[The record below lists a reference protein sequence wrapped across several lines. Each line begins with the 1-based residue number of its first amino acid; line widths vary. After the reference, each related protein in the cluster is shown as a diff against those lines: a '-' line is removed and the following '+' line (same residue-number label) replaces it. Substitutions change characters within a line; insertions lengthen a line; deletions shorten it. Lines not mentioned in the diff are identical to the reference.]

1 MAKQTARKKETRQ
14 NMIAAASRNFRSFGY
29 NGVGVDAI
37 AKDAKVTSGAF
48 YAHLKSKDAAFAIAL
63 EAGLDEVID
72 AIPVYQSDY
81 GKKWIEA
88 FASYYLGKPHRD
100 DMACGCAMTSLSPDV
115 VRADDQVRLIYED
128 RMARIVNLVADGL
141 EGETKK
147 LRREKAWMFLSI
159 LIGGLTT
166 ARAVKSPDLAA
177 EIAASAKRAGLILA
191 S

>member
-1 MAKQTARKKETRQ
+1 MAKQTVRKEATRE

-48 YAHLKSKDAAFAIAL
+48 YAHLKSKDDAFAIAL
-63 EAGLDEVID
+63 EAGLGEVIN
-72 AIPVYQSDY
+72 AIPKYQSEY
-81 GKKWIEA
+81 GKKWVEA
-88 FASYYLGKPHRD
+88 FAGYYLGKPHRD
-100 DMACGCAMTSLSPDV
+100 DMACGCAMTTLSPDV
-115 VRADDQVRLIYED
+115 VRADDRIRLIYEN
-128 RMARIVNLVADGL
+128 RMARIVNLIADGM

-166 ARAVKSPDLAA
+166 ARAVKSPDLAV

>member
-1 MAKQTARKKETRQ
+1 MAKQTARKEATRE

-48 YAHLKSKDAAFAIAL
+48 YAHLKSKDDAFAIAL
-63 EAGLDEVID
+63 EAGLGEVIN
-72 AIPVYQSDY
+72 AIPKYQSEY
-81 GKKWIEA
+81 GKKWVEA
-88 FASYYLGKPHRD
+88 FAGYYLGKPHRD
-100 DMACGCAMTSLSPDV
+100 DMACGCAMTTLSPDV
-115 VRADDQVRLIYED
+115 VRADDRIRLIYEN
-128 RMARIVNLVADGL
+128 RMARIVNLIADGM

-166 ARAVKSPDLAA
+166 ARAVKSPDLAV